1 MLCIIEGTLLWLL
14 LFTFQC
20 SSKQHKCDTCPKSKQ
35 TKKAW
40 IVNASWLLPGVL
52 TLLVRVVWLMWS
64 GKWSGLD
71 QFSKWTGKL
80 FYPFLDHAATW
91 LVRSITHQIS
101 QEKIFIIQDTSHSIA
116 WIDNSSLNSEVFQ
129 FVQYKMAVLADGV
142 EQFTSFVAWAGFK
155 FASHYSRKLWF
166 SSRQGDNLQ
175 KTLILPLFVF
185 SLKHPKQNARSLLTP
200 VSGTVFMPFHM
211 VALVLFSMV
220 AFLTIFLLA
229 DNPQ

>member
-1 MLCIIEGTLLWLL
+1 MLHW
-14 LFTFQC
+14 
-20 SSKQHKCDTCPKSKQ
+20 
-35 TKKAW
+35 
-40 IVNASWLLPGVL
+40 L

-142 EQFTSFVAWAGFK
+142 EQFTSFVAWARFK
-155 FASHYSRKLWF
+155 FAFSVKSIIIHWLEFIIYYWHGLINKFPRFWYHFDNRPYWF
-166 SSRQGDNLQ
+166 WYVIPPSSY
-175 KTLILPLFVF
+175 P
-185 SLKHPKQNARSLLTP
+185 
-200 VSGTVFMPFHM
+200 
-211 VALVLFSMV
+211 
-220 AFLTIFLLA
+220 
-229 DNPQ
+229 